1 MERVVIT
8 LHGKQVEVD
17 KDQVKMLRKKES
29 LVARCMSIQFNS
41 DMTKRVL
48 SRDENLELSSNVS
61 KIIGLN
67 RRIRRTVRFID

>member
-1 MERVVIT
+1 MDRVVIT

-17 KDQVKMLRKKES
+17 KDQVKMLQKKEA
-29 LVARCMSIQFNS
+29 LVARCMSIQFNP
-41 DMTKRVL
+41 DMTKRSL
-48 SRDENLELSSNVS
+48 SREENLELNSNVS